1 MDINV
6 SDAEG
11 LMAALSSSRTAG
23 EDSTAARNKQKTESW
38 ETSWEECSKGRIQR
52 GVNLG
57 FLVLDRQVE
66 FKLCW
71 KLILRIQ
78 PVWEVDASYST
89 VCMNLRGETARN
101 WVTETFMETL
111 ETITAA
117 PPNLDTQR
125 LDVIGSVGPPGE
137 VWQIELNLVPAVV
150 QSHWHGANKRLH
162 SCRTLIITC
171 PKSPADIFV
180 IQHLKV
186 VTIEQRVRGT

>member
-23 EDSTAARNKQKTESW
+23 EDSTAARNKQKTES
-38 ETSWEECSKGRIQR
+38 ETSWEEGSKGRIQR

-78 PVWEVDASYST
+78 PV
-89 VCMNLRGETARN
+89 
-101 WVTETFMETL
+101 
-111 ETITAA
+111 
-117 PPNLDTQR
+117 
-125 LDVIGSVGPPGE
+125 
-137 VWQIELNLVPAVV
+137 
-150 QSHWHGANKRLH
+150 
-162 SCRTLIITC
+162 
-171 PKSPADIFV
+171 
-180 IQHLKV
+180 
-186 VTIEQRVRGT
+186 